1 MPDRRLLAAALALLV
16 ALPVAAAGDDYD
28 VKLAE
33 ARANLA
39 SVEGVAYDRAIG
51 AALQTPALEA
61 KFDACLAAVD
71 PAEELHFEGFF
82 EFPESGAY
90 RVELRPDTPV
100 ARCFGAAMEGVALR
114 EPPSRPWYNHF
125 LFTSSAGAE

>member
-1 MPDRRLLAAALALLV
+1 MRHLSELALAIALLV

-39 SVEGVAYDRAIG
+39 SAEGVAFDRALGEAIQT
-51 AALQTPALEA
+51 AAIESQWN
-61 KFDACLAAVD
+61 ACLAQHAPTADVH
-71 PAEELHFEGFF
+71 LEGFF
-82 EFPESGAY
+82 EFPEKGAF
-90 RVELRPDTPV
+90 RVVLRPATPLS
-100 ARCFGAAMEGVALR
+100 RCLATAMESGDAP

-125 LFTSSAGAE
+125 VFALEAD